1 MILYLSF
8 TFVIILAFT
17 FLDLIKIPQKVKV
30 IPWLLCF
37 FLMWVALTFRSGR
50 NDIQEY
56 YRAFEAAPRQ
66 AIGNHME
73 IGYLYINSLFKFLGF
88 NKYYFISIFGL
99 IALSLQFRFFK
110 KFTKLI
116 LFATLV
122 YFSHAFLLREMLQ
135 IRAGMA
141 IAIIMFA
148 IPHIANRNLL
158 KFSLIV
164 LFASTIHFSAMFFF
178 GVYFAYP
185 YVNEIKTYIKLL
197 VLCLIIGVVL
207 NINFFI
213 FLSKYIDNYKLQAYL
228 LDGRFNKGIGLL
240 NPVLLKNYIVIGILL
255 YNYDFFDERIPF
267 FKVMLVSYLFSAC
280 WLSAFNSFTIFAARI
295 ATLFA
300 NVEHVL
306 IPSLLLLPRKRF
318 FIYMGVVAYCV
329 FIFIYN
335 LDSFKEFMNFDF
347 SWL

>member
-1 MILYLSF
+1 MISYLSF
-8 TFVIILAFT
+8 IFVIVLIFT
-17 FLDLIKIPQKVKV
+17 FLDLIKIPQKVKIV
-30 IPWLLCF
+30 PWLLCF
-37 FLMWVALTFRSGR
+37 FLMWIALSFRSGR

-56 YRAFEAAPRQ
+56 YNAFEASPKQ
-66 AIGNHME
+66 AVGNHME
-73 IGYLYINSLFKFLGF
+73 IGYLYINGIFKYLGF
-88 NKYYFISIFGL
+88 NKYYFISAFGF

-110 KFTKLI
+110 RYTKLI

-148 IPHIANRNLL
+148 IPYIAKRNLL
-158 KFSLIV
+158 KFSIIV
-164 LFASTIHFSAMFFF
+164 LFASTIHLSAIFFF
-178 GVYFAYP
+178 IVYFTYP
-185 YVNEIKTYIKLL
+185 YLNRVRTYIRILL
-197 VLCLIIGVVL
+197 LCLLIGLVL

-228 LDGRFNKGIGLL
+228 LDGRFNKGLGLL

-255 YNYDFFDERIPF
+255 YNYKYFDKNIPY
-267 FKVMLVSYLFSAC
+267 FKVMLISYLFSAC

-300 NVEHVL
+300 NVEHIL
-306 IPSLLLLPRKRF
+306 IPSLLLLPRKKF
-318 FIYMGVVAYCV
+318 FIYLGVVAYCI

-335 LDSFKEFMNFDF
+335 MNSFRDFMTFDF